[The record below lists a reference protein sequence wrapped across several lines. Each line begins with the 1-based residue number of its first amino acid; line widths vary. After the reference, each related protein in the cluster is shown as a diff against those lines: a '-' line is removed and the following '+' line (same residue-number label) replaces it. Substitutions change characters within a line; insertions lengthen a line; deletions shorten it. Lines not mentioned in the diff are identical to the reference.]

1 MKKIAVFTGAGISA
15 ESGVPTFRDSENGL
29 WYNYNVEDVATIEG
43 WRKDKKKVLD
53 FHNIVRSDM
62 KNYAPN
68 DAHKL
73 LAKLEEKYD
82 VTIITQN
89 IDNLHER
96 GGSSKIYHLHGELN
110 KSRSTVKPHILYD
123 CDGDINIGDKCE
135 FGSQLR
141 PHTVLFGEMPYYV
154 DEAYEAVINCD
165 YLLIIGTSLNILYTI
180 QLLFAVNRDA
190 KIIYIDPNPSEA
202 LTYKGLNVK
211 YIRKKAVEGVTKIVD
226 KLMKDKI

>member
-1 MKKIAVFTGAGISA
+1 MKKIAIFTGAGISA
-15 ESGVPTFRDSENGL
+15 ESGVPTFRDSVDGL

-43 WRKDKKKVLD
+43 WRKDRKKVLD
-53 FHNIVRSDM
+53 FHNIVRAEL
-62 KNYAPN
+62 KNCEPN

-96 GGSSKIYHLHGELN
+96 GGSTKVYHLHGELN
-110 KSRSTVKPHILYD
+110 KSRSTMDHTLLYD
-123 CDGDINIGDKCE
+123 CEGDINIGDKCE

-154 DEAYEAVINCD
+154 DEAYNAIINCD
-165 YLLIIGTSLNILYTI
+165 YLLIIGTSLNISYTI
-180 QLLFAVNRDA
+180 NLLFAVNREA
-190 KIIYIDPNPSEA
+190 KIIYIDPTPSEV

-211 YIRKKAVEGVTKIVD
+211 YHKKKAIKGVTEIVN
-226 KLMKDKI
+226 KLMKNKI